1 MTDVD
6 SRACG
11 PLGRFIR
18 AFYDARR
25 AASRTGDLSVLHPF
39 MAADVRWS
47 EPDVGAHMGVLEGR
61 DAVLDMI
68 RRALDTTGGSFDLR
82 VCSTAETSSHVAAS
96 VAWSAVK
103 ESRRI
108 EGQELAVF
116 EVREARIVAASFHPG
131 PSPTTRRSGEKTN
144 QPDREGS
151 RLPMGYERLARWT
164 MDPLRSLK
172 LSA

>member
-1 MTDVD
+1 MNDVENRD
-6 SRACG
+6 GG

-25 AASRTGDLSVLHPF
+25 AASRTGDLNLLHPF
-39 MAADVRWS
+39 IAADVRWS
-47 EPDVGAHMGVLEGR
+47 EPDVGAHMGMLEGR

-82 VCSTAETSSHVAAS
+82 VSSTAETSTHVAAS

-103 ESRRI
+103 GGRRV

-116 EVREARIVAASFHPG
+116 EVREGRIVAAFFHPG
-131 PSPTTRRSGEKTN
+131 DIADDEAFWGEG
-144 QPDREGS
+144 QPV
-151 RLPMGYERLARWT
+151 
-164 MDPLRSLK
+164 
-172 LSA
+172 